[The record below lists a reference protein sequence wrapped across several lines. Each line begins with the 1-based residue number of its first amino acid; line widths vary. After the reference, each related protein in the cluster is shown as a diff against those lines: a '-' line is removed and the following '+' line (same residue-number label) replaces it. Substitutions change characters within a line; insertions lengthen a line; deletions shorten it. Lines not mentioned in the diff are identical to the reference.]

1 MNTVRD
7 TVIAQ
12 TQPRLALVALARA
25 TVTTGANAVAPV
37 DTPASATVGIDTVM
51 AAPKFPQ
58 PMYEPLRDL
67 SQELLLP
74 GIETVPPDA
83 VLGLKTNRRFVEA
96 YMVGLN
102 VEMAR
107 EMLWR
112 GFPTDQRGTCFDQ
125 FWAVAPRPPRAP
137 TSTRCTCGRGARS
150 AMRRPR
156 RRASSS

>member
-1 MNTVRD
+1 M
-7 TVIAQ
+7 
-12 TQPRLALVALARA
+12 
-25 TVTTGANAVAPV
+25 VTTGANAVAPV

-74 GIETVPPDA
+74 GLDTVPPDA

-102 VEMAR
+102 VEMA
-107 EMLWR
+107 
-112 GFPTDQRGTCFDQ
+112 QRAAVARLPDRSARHLLRSVLGR
-125 FWAVAPRPPRAP
+125 VAPRPPRAP
-137 TSTRCTCGRGARS
+137 TSTRCTCGRSARS
-150 AMRRPR
+150 AMHRPR